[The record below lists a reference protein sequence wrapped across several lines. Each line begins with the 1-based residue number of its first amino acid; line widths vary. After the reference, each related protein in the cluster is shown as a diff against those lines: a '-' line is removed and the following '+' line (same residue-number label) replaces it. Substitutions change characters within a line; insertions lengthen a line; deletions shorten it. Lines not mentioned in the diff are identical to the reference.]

1 MLFLCQAV
9 RVLLTYYLYAALRM
23 LAFRDLYALFHAG
36 LSLGTK
42 YAALLVLVFLGSCR
56 LLFGK
61 GRVQFVYELYSV
73 NRVCCTHIR
82 VRIMRG
88 RDVGRFLIK
97 V

>member
-1 MLFLCQAV
+1 MLFLCQTASE
-9 RVLLTYYLYAALRM
+9 LLMYYVYIP
-23 LAFRDLYALFHAG
+23 
-36 LSLGTK
+36 
-42 YAALLVLVFLGSCR
+42 LLVLVFLGSCR

-61 GRVQFVYELYSV
+61 GRVQFVYALYSI

>member
-1 MLFLCQAV
+1 M
-9 RVLLTYYLYAALRM
+9 YYVYIP
-23 LAFRDLYALFHAG
+23 
-36 LSLGTK
+36 
-42 YAALLVLVFLGSCR
+42 LLVLVFLGSCR

-61 GRVQFVYELYSV
+61 GRIQFVYALYSI
-73 NRVCCTHIR
+73 NRVCCTHVH